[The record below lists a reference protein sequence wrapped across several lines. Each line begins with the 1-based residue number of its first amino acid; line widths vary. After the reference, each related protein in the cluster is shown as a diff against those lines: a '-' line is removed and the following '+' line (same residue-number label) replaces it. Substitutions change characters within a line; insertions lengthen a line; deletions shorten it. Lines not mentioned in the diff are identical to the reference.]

1 MEKKLI
7 EEYEINPFTLVVM
20 PISYGS
26 KVYSK
31 ILELEDQYLSPFK
44 PIDIIKKS
52 CQFFG
57 SSYEGRKEGTKE
69 LIGVT
74 HKVPISISPPHF
86 IYFFP
91 TTSPEN
97 IQCIWIAHEHIMD
110 FKKGKKD
117 STIVTFRNKES
128 LEIPISASSFQ
139 NQLIRTV
146 MLRSKLNQRHEETEV
161 KKKSITYT
169 FELKASEKKLG
180 YETLS

>member
-1 MEKKLI
+1 
-7 EEYEINPFTLVVM
+7 
-20 PISYGS
+20 
-26 KVYSK
+26 
-31 ILELEDQYLSPFK
+31 
-44 PIDIIKKS
+44 
-52 CQFFG
+52 
-57 SSYEGRKEGTKE
+57 
-69 LIGVT
+69 
-74 HKVPISISPPHF
+74 
-86 IYFFP
+86 
-91 TTSPEN
+91 
-97 IQCIWIAHEHIMD
+97 MD